1 VDNENE
7 GFKDRSLG
15 LVICGIVE
23 ILIGAC
29 LALLVPLSLAAVALN
44 PTSMSAGTGLRSAV
58 PAVVL
63 YLVLAGIFVI
73 LGVGSIRA
81 RRWACDLMLS
91 LSWVWLLTGLC
102 SLVLAVVF
110 LPAMLGATTSSAGL
124 PSGMMQLMMTIIF
137 GVLTVVYVVLPGAF
151 VLFYRSP
158 HVAATC
164 RARDDRPQWTDDC
177 APPVLSLAVIWALA
191 AVSVLV
197 MPAYRFVM
205 PFFGTLA
212 HGFPGAAL
220 WVAVLIVCAAL
231 AWGTCRRAP
240 WAWWGGLAATV
251 VAAVSTI
258 LTFARIS
265 LDQFYRALDLPP
277 DQLSLVLSLPVPGTL
292 AVTLVWVVVWG
303 SFVAYLVSV
312 RKLFGSQPMRDVRTL
327 EVPDGR

>member
-1 VDNENE
+1 
-7 GFKDRSLG
+7 
-15 LVICGIVE
+15 
-23 ILIGAC
+23 
-29 LALLVPLSLAAVALN
+29 
-44 PTSMSAGTGLRSAV
+44 
-58 PAVVL
+58 
-63 YLVLAGIFVI
+63 
-73 LGVGSIRA
+73 
-81 RRWACDLMLS
+81 
-91 LSWVWLLTGLC
+91 
-102 SLVLAVVF
+102 
-110 LPAMLGATTSSAGL
+110 
-124 PSGMMQLMMTIIF
+124 
-137 GVLTVVYVVLPGAF
+137 
-151 VLFYRSP
+151 
-158 HVAATC
+158 
-164 RARDDRPQWTDDC
+164 TDDC

-231 AWGTCRRAP
+231 AWGPCRRAP

-312 RKLFGSQPMRDVRTL
+312 RKLFGPQPMRDVRTL

>member
-1 VDNENE
+1 
-7 GFKDRSLG
+7 
-15 LVICGIVE
+15 
-23 ILIGAC
+23 
-29 LALLVPLSLAAVALN
+29 
-44 PTSMSAGTGLRSAV
+44 V
-58 PAVVL
+58 PAVLL

-81 RRWACDLMLS
+81 RRWARDLMLS

-102 SLVLAVVF
+102 SLVLVVVF

-124 PSGMMQLMMTIIF
+124 PSGMMQLMMAIIF

-197 MPAYRFVM
+197 MP
-205 PFFGTLA
+205 
-212 HGFPGAAL
+212 
-220 WVAVLIVCAAL
+220 VCAAL

-327 EVPDGR
+327 EVPDDR